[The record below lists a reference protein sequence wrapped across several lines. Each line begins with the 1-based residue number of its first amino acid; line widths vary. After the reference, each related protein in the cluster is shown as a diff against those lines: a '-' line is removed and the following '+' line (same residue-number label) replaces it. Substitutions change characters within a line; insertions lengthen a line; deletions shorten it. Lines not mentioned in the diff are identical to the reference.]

1 MSNTPNPRGRRDA
14 RDSEVS
20 EASTPAGETT
30 LTRLQRLPAHM
41 RYPSTPRRL
50 GESTTPSANRSA
62 SRWGTP
68 GNRGGA
74 PATPHGLR
82 AMQRR
87 AANTPGRDRRKSG
100 RAQRETVFDVLRNL
114 GKALAPESR
123 PIESSPQPPPEPEPE
138 PEPDEFDVLDNE
150 PAPERPRLSLPLEDV
165 EEEEEDESPPMRPP
179 RMSLALGDDDITHIS
194 VEYPRR
200 ATFNRDRDRLS
211 MMSLGGGRLSENFGD
226 ATGLESDAD
235 VGDDTGLIQMDD
247 AQDETVMSQ
256 GSFDRGGETEDL
268 GRFNLDFNFPSPVA
282 PAEDLDPE
290 EAIDDDEFALP
301 PVDLD
306 PGLGPTS
313 DDSDVGDTTG
323 GFGLELYP
331 PERVSMSESPG
342 LVGGGL
348 REEDTVFQG
357 SKQKKLSRHGIPV
370 PNMSAGVV
378 RKLAT
383 RFARARAGPKAK
395 ISKTTLAAVEQA
407 SAWYFEQASEDLA
420 AYSKHAGRKTIDE
433 ADVTALMRRWVLN
446 VFLGSILS
454 VDANLQA
461 TPSQQHYDG
470 LLSRSETSA
479 KRALAG
485 HETRDAS
492 KMNK

>member
-1 MSNTPNPRGRRDA
+1 MSNTPRPRGRPA

-20 EASTPAGETT
+20 EAFTPGGDTT
-30 LTRLQRLPAHM
+30 LTRLQRLPAHT

-50 GESTTPSANRSA
+50 AGSTTPSANRFA

-68 GNRGGA
+68 GNRGA

-100 RAQRETVFDVLRNL
+100 RGQRETVFDVLRNL
-114 GKALAPESR
+114 SKALAPESR

-138 PEPDEFDVLDNE
+138 SEPDEFDVLDNE

-165 EEEEEDESPPMRPP
+165 EEEDDDESPPIRPP
-179 RMSLALGDDDITHIS
+179 RMSMALGDDDDIDNTHTS

-211 MMSLGGGRLSENFGD
+211 MMSLGAGRLSENFGD

-235 VGDDTGLIQMDD
+235 VGDETGLVQEDD
-247 AQDETVMSQ
+247 AQDETLMSQ
-256 GSFDRGGETEDL
+256 GAFDRGGETEDL

-290 EAIDDDEFALP
+290 DAIDDDVFELP
-301 PVDLD
+301 AVDLD
-306 PGLGPTS
+306 PGLDPDLGPES

-323 GFGLELYP
+323 GFGLDIYP
-331 PERVSMSESPG
+331 PGRVSMSESPG

-348 REEDTVFQG
+348 RDEDTIIQG

-370 PNMSAGVV
+370 PSMPAGVV
-378 RKLAT
+378 KKLAT

-395 ISKTTLAAVEQA
+395 ISKQTVAAIEQA

-433 ADVTALMRRWVLN
+433 ADVTALMRRQRHLN
-446 VFLGSILS
+446 NTTTVFSLAQKHLPKEL
-454 VDANLQA
+454 LQDMRPA
-461 TPSQQHYDG
+461 MPP
-470 LLSRSETSA
+470 R
-479 KRALAG
+479 
-485 HETRDAS
+485 
-492 KMNK
+492 